1 MFNDRAKGKVLGKGN
16 NLKLYLPKLQD
27 VRLVKGLSANLISI
41 SQLFDQGFLVSFAK
55 DKFEVLDKEKN
66 TITIGTC
73 LFDNCYHWNP
83 CTEYSVYNLTKS
95 MKLSCDTNIL
105 DT

>member
-41 SQLFDQGFLVSFAK
+41 SQLFD
-55 DKFEVLDKEKN
+55 
-66 TITIGTC
+66 
-73 LFDNCYHWNP
+73 
-83 CTEYSVYNLTKS
+83 
-95 MKLSCDTNIL
+95 
-105 DT
+105 